1 MTVHALP
8 YDTAQP
14 GDTSEFF
21 RALAKFEPARI
32 RRLAVLAKTEGNA
45 EVNDYSREYGLLST
59 ELAIERHGGRALVER
74 STFLFSTGCE
84 GAMTPCGTLFVD
96 IEEPGARP
104 SPRGSALAIGCA
116 RSRSVRP
123 EEIGT
128 PAHADLAA
136 ETVRAGMQDA
146 GVKADEVALVIVKT
160 PVTVSARRI
169 TSAHSKAVGA
179 LGAGVALG
187 EVERARIVQDA
198 IDVDHSLYA
207 RRAMVFSGSELDCVE
222 IMLLANRRGA
232 AGHLSVHT
240 GFLRDLLDAQA
251 LRDMFA
257 SAGLA
262 LNERGE
268 VAQPGRVAATL
279 VKAGAAPDGK
289 VRGRRTTMKS
299 SHIDMDKHVRAAVS
313 GIIGAILG
321 DTRAF
326 ISANT
331 VHQAPPGGGLAA
343 CVVRHEG

>member
-1 MTVHALP
+1 MTVHVIA

-14 GDTSEFF
+14 GDTRDFA
-21 RALAKFEPARI
+21 RALARFQPERI

-45 EVNDYSREYGLLST
+45 EVNDYSREYGLLAT
-59 ELAIERHGGRALVER
+59 EIAIDRHGGRSLVDK

-84 GAMTPCGTLFVD
+84 GAMTPCGWLFADVD
-96 IEEPGARP
+96 EPGARP
-104 SPRGSALAIGCA
+104 SPSGAALAIGCA
-116 RSRSVRP
+116 RSRAVRP
-123 EEIGT
+123 DEIGT

-136 ETVRAGMQDA
+136 DTVRAGMRDA
-146 GVKADEVALVIVKT
+146 GVGAEEVALVIVKT
-160 PVTVSARRI
+160 PVGSSQRRI
-169 TSAHSKAVGA
+169 TSGHSKAVGA

-187 EVERARIVQDA
+187 EVDRARIVQDA
-198 IDVDHSLYA
+198 IDADHSLYA

-232 AGHLSVHT
+232 AGAFAVHT
-240 GFLRDLLDAQA
+240 GFLRDVLDAQA

-257 SAGLA
+257 GAGLA
-262 LNERGE
+262 LNPRGE
-268 VAQPGRVAATL
+268 LADPGRVAALL
-279 VKAGAAPDGK
+279 VKAGSAPDGK
-289 VRGRRTTMKS
+289 VRGRRTTMKA

-313 GIIGAILG
+313 GIVGSILG

-343 CVVRHEG
+343 CIVRQEG